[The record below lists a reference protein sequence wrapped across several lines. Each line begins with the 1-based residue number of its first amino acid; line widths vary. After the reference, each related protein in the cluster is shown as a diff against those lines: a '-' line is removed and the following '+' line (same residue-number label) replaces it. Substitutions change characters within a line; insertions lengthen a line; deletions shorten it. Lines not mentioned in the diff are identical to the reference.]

1 MSAHE
6 MQIEMQQGARQK
18 GKVEA
23 EFHIVIQNP
32 VRMPSGLAVSRGGG
46 WMWVGGWGGLAHNTP
61 PLIFEGQLDS
71 RVLGT
76 LTVPGKVFF
85 QSTIKRGS
93 TWPQKATQPILASW
107 ACSGSKFD

>member
-46 WMWVGGWGGLAHNTP
+46 WGGGGGGVGSRA
-61 PLIFEGQLDS
+61 EGSSSQHTS
-71 RVLGT
+71 SY
-76 LTVPGKVFF
+76 F
-85 QSTIKRGS
+85 
-93 TWPQKATQPILASW
+93 
-107 ACSGSKFD
+107 